1 MAWPVFEEYNPEN
14 AKNKKKAAR
23 KSDDKGPDKKEVF
36 RLNKVKN
43 RELKTLFTYELSY
56 FYSRYTHFS
65 FVNLISSLIAKKSTP
80 ETTCF
85 SEAFTNHLLLT
96 FSKSSD
102 VVNVSLYLQLGDSK
116 IFKNSYF

>member
-43 RELKTLFTYELSY
+43 RELKTLFYL
-56 FYSRYTHFS
+56 R
-65 FVNLISSLIAKKSTP
+65 
-80 ETTCF
+80 
-85 SEAFTNHLLLT
+85 AFLFL
-96 FSKSSD
+96 F
-102 VVNVSLYLQLGDSK
+102 
-116 IFKNSYF
+116 